1 MLEASVIQLA
11 GAFSLQVKNAAINI
25 REEARSLHFKIWD
38 LSGGSMSQ
46 ERAEEEQKKFRRK
59 RRSVMSANTAVIEE
73 LHQAI
78 VEQRNME
85 ELEGLLWAG
94 VLAYQNQTFYTLS
107 GLEFSYTVKH
117 KKNGDYSGE
126 LLISRKETS
135 KTLTRSS
142 VMLAFHKVLAEMK
155 FKEINGA
162 AYLLPPEYRGP
173 KSIGQIFG
181 ISYIFSMFQEFGLI
195 RTNEKKK

>member
-1 MLEASVIQLA
+1 
-11 GAFSLQVKNAAINI
+11 
-25 REEARSLHFKIWD
+25 
-38 LSGGSMSQ
+38 
-46 ERAEEEQKKFRRK
+46 
-59 RRSVMSANTAVIEE
+59 MSANTAVIEE

-94 VLAYQNQTFYTLS
+94 VLAYQGKAFYTLS
-107 GLEFSYTVKH
+107 GLEFSYMVKH

-126 LLISRKETS
+126 LLISRKET
-135 KTLTRSS
+135 
-142 VMLAFHKVLAEMK
+142 
-155 FKEINGA
+155 EINGA

-181 ISYIFSMFQEFGLI
+181 ISYIFSMFLEFGLI
-195 RTNEKKK
+195 RTNEKDKIEKAKAEKVR

>member
-1 MLEASVIQLA
+1 
-11 GAFSLQVKNAAINI
+11 
-25 REEARSLHFKIWD
+25 
-38 LSGGSMSQ
+38 
-46 ERAEEEQKKFRRK
+46 
-59 RRSVMSANTAVIEE
+59 MSASIQNIEQ
-73 LHQAI
+73 LHKGIMEKEEPEILETFLWEAI
-78 VEQRNME
+78 
-85 ELEGLLWAG
+85 
-94 VLAYQNQTFYTLS
+94 LAYQNQTFYTLS
-107 GLEFSYTVKH
+107 GLEFSYAVKH

-162 AYLLPPEYRGP
+162 AYLLLPEYRGP

-181 ISYIFSMFQEFGLI
+181 ISYIFSMFLEFGLI
-195 RTNEKKK
+195 RTNEKDKIEKAKAEKVR

>member
-1 MLEASVIQLA
+1 
-11 GAFSLQVKNAAINI
+11 
-25 REEARSLHFKIWD
+25 
-38 LSGGSMSQ
+38 
-46 ERAEEEQKKFRRK
+46 
-59 RRSVMSANTAVIEE
+59 MSACTAVIEE

-162 AYLLPPEYRGP
+162 AYLLPP
-173 KSIGQIFG
+173 G
-181 ISYIFSMFQEFGLI
+181 ISWTKINRADLWNLI
-195 RTNEKKK
+195 YLQHVSGVWPDPYK

>member
-1 MLEASVIQLA
+1 
-11 GAFSLQVKNAAINI
+11 
-25 REEARSLHFKIWD
+25 
-38 LSGGSMSQ
+38 
-46 ERAEEEQKKFRRK
+46 
-59 RRSVMSANTAVIEE
+59 
-73 LHQAI
+73 
-78 VEQRNME
+78 ME

-94 VLAYQNQTFYTLS
+94 VLAYQGKTFYTLS
-107 GLEFSYTVKH
+107 GLEFSYMVKH

-155 FKEINGA
+155 FKEINAA
-162 AYLLPPEYRGP
+162 AYLLPQEYRGP
-173 KSIGQIFG
+173 KSLGQIFG
-181 ISYIFSMFQEFGLI
+181 ISYIFSMFLEFGLI

>member
-1 MLEASVIQLA
+1 
-11 GAFSLQVKNAAINI
+11 
-25 REEARSLHFKIWD
+25 
-38 LSGGSMSQ
+38 MSQ

-126 LLISRKETS
+126 LLISSKETS

>member
-1 MLEASVIQLA
+1 
-11 GAFSLQVKNAAINI
+11 
-25 REEARSLHFKIWD
+25 
-38 LSGGSMSQ
+38 
-46 ERAEEEQKKFRRK
+46 
-59 RRSVMSANTAVIEE
+59 MSANTAVIEE

-85 ELEGLLWAG
+85 ELERLLWEAI
-94 VLAYQNQTFYTLS
+94 LAYQNQTFYTLS

-142 VMLAFHKVLAEMK
+142 VMLAFHKVLDEMK

-181 ISYIFSMFQEFGLI
+181 ISYIFSMFLEFGLI